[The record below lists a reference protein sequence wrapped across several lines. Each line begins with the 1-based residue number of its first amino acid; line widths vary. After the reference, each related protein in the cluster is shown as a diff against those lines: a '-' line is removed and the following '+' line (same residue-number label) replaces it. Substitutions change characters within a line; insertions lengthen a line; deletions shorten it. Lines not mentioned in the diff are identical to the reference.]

1 MKQKSRFIHKASHVE
16 DHLAYK
22 IKCVSCLVL
31 VESIFCVYVWTGKHF
46 DLSATDITFF
56 IEGL

>member
-22 IKCVSCLVL
+22 IVQVVL
-31 VESIFCVYVWTGKHF
+31 GACWVHFCVYVWTGKHF
-46 DLSATDITFF
+46 DLSAPDITFF